1 MLNDKLAE
9 RNIPDVMAGAD
20 AESWRTRREEIL
32 KLYSDE
38 VYGRT
43 PEFKGELYS
52 FVEKKENSIMSGQAS
67 REIIRLSFMTP
78 NGMFSFPFTLIIPK
92 KKQPVPAFVHI
103 NFALPTASVEH
114 FPQEMIVDEGYAL
127 AILCYKDVTSD
138 TDECDGLARAY
149 DYSLNPS
156 SQDEKDSSAEAN
168 GSENDTAGTHWGKIG
183 MWAFAASRVMDYI
196 LTRPEID
203 GSRVAVSGHSRLG
216 KTALWC
222 GAQDERFAMVISNN
236 SGCTGAALHRG
247 KVGENVYDITSR
259 FPYWFC
265 RNYQSYCGKE
275 DKLPVDQHM
284 LLACIAPRAVYV
296 NSALEDEWADPQSE
310 YLSAAAASEVWE
322 KLGCAG
328 LLPRAKDGELLPE
341 KTEMAMALPEK
352 PEVNVALPDGEVAY
366 RLREGIHFMG
376 RSDWAAYIE
385 YRKLHDL

>member
-1 MLNDKLAE
+1 MVKEKIAE
-9 RNIPDVMAGAD
+9 RNLPDILAGTD
-20 AESWRTRREEIL
+20 IGEWRARREEIL
-32 KLYSDE
+32 ELFSSQ

-43 PEFKGELYS
+43 PKFETELFSY
-52 FVEKKENSIMSGQAS
+52 VEKKEDSVMSGQAS

-78 NGMFSFPFTLIIPK
+78 KGMYSFPFTLIIPK
-92 KKQPVPAFVHI
+92 KGRPVPAFVHI

-127 AILCYKDVTSD
+127 AVICYKDVTSD
-138 TDECDGLARAY
+138 TEECDGLARAY
-149 DYSLNPS
+149 EYSMNEPGA
-156 SQDEKDSSAEAN
+156 DAE
-168 GSENDTAGTHWGKIG
+168 DAGTHWGTIG
-183 MWAFAASRVMDYI
+183 MWAFAASRVMDYL

-222 GAQDERFAMVISNN
+222 GAQDERFSMVISNN

-265 RNYQSYCGKE
+265 RNYQNYNYKE
-275 DKLPVDQHM
+275 EELPIDQHM
-284 LLACIAPRAVYV
+284 LLACVAPRAVYV
-296 NSALEDEWADPQSE
+296 NSALEDQWADPVSE
-310 YLSAAAASEVWE
+310 YLSAAAASEIWE
-322 KLGCAG
+322 KMGQKGLVPAG
-328 LLPRAKDGELLPE
+328 GLSADSQLPAD
-341 KTEMAMALPEK
+341 
-352 PEVNVALPDGEVAY
+352 PEVNVALPEGSVAY

-385 YRKLHDL
+385 YRKLHNV